1 MCFIAH
7 QGDNLL
13 VQTVK
18 VCQLL
23 DLKLSDFDGV
33 MIIGEEIVVL
43 TESFW
48 WLLIRKIADA
58 LASMAKQMLGQGILP
73 LALSITPCSMVET
86 ETWGKDHFVVLSH
99 KFSHLCPIPPKTLLY
114 ASAGMESTNCLLA
127 EFLGDAEQD
136 ERFVEDHHWLE
147 IQKKECKAFVQN
159 GFVDTLDRF

>member
-23 DLKLSDFDGV
+23 DFELSDFDGV
-33 MIIGEEIVVL
+33 MIIEEEIVVL

-58 LASMAKQMLGQGILP
+58 LAPMAKQMIGQGILP
-73 LALSITPCSMVET
+73 LALSITP
-86 ETWGKDHFVVLSH
+86 
-99 KFSHLCPIPPKTLLY
+99 
-114 ASAGMESTNCLLA
+114 
-127 EFLGDAEQD
+127 
-136 ERFVEDHHWLE
+136 
-147 IQKKECKAFVQN
+147 
-159 GFVDTLDRF
+159 